1 MFELIIIGIVLI
13 GGLILLPVLYEVALW
28 LHRRRFARKLHQMA
42 EAEKDARHNRRASK
56 PAYQLADR
64 VKCRECGKQGSADCE
79 DCPAKMIYDELD
91 EISKRTYWAEYAA
104 ICENR
109 REKIIQA
116 IDRQRQGKQ
125 KRRN

>member
-1 MFELIIIGIVLI
+1 MRITI
-13 GGLILLPVLYEVALW
+13 GGPPK
-28 LHRRRFARKLHQMA
+28 H
-42 EAEKDARHNRRASK
+42 K

-64 VKCRECGKQGSADCE
+64 IKCRECGKTGSEACE
-79 DCPAKMIYDELD
+79 DCPAKMIYDVLD
-91 EISKRTYWAEYAA
+91 EIAQRTYWAEYAA

-116 IDRQRQGKQ
+116 IDRQRKGGQ

>member
-1 MFELIIIGIVLI
+1 MFELIIIGMVLF

-28 LHRRRFARKLHQMA
+28 LHRRRFARW
-42 EAEKDARHNRRASK
+42 RRKRKMRITIGGPPKHK

-91 EISKRTYWAEYAA
+91 EISKKTYWAEYAA